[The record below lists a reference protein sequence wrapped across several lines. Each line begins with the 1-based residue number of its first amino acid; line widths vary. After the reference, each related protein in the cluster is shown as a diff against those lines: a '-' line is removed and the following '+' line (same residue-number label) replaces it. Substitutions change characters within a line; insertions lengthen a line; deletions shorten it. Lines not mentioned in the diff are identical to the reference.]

1 MVIPELPGAR
11 GNTHDFC
18 INSSARQDIPS
29 GAHSHPEG
37 RPMDFS
43 VQATLGYRVQQETPF
58 VFNVQAQT
66 FTGQAIKSES
76 LRIEPELMTEEWTMP
91 ESGNRYF
98 RLIAPAG
105 GFKIIYQATL
115 DLSHSAEDPATVFEV
130 SPAKL
135 PLSVLTHLYPSR
147 YCQSDRLDRF
157 AQRTFGK
164 LPMGYQRVV
173 EVCNWIHDNVDYV
186 SGASDALTSAYDTV
200 SQRAGVC
207 RDFAHLGIAL
217 CRALGVPARYVSAY
231 AWRLEPPDFHGVFEA
246 FLRGPSGFGWYTF
259 DPTRMADPK
268 GIVRIG
274 VGRDAA
280 EVAFCTQFGEMDY
293 DKPEVSIVGPA
304 DAPPATTQAV
314 RAQNG

>member
-1 MVIPELPGAR
+1 MEFSLQAR
-11 GNTHDFC
+11 
-18 INSSARQDIPS
+18 
-29 GAHSHPEG
+29 
-37 RPMDFS
+37 
-43 VQATLGYRVQQETPF
+43 LGYQVQQDTPF
-58 VFNVQAQT
+58 VFNVQAQR
-66 FTGQAIKSES
+66 FAGQKITSEN
-76 LRIEPELMTEEWTMP
+76 LHIEPELPIENWAMP

-98 RLIAPAG
+98 RLIVPPGA
-105 GFKIIYQATL
+105 FKIIYQAMVR
-115 DLSHSAEDPATVFEV
+115 LSHPTENPAVVFEV
-130 SPAKL
+130 PPGEL

-157 AQRTFGK
+157 AHRTFGNI
-164 LPMGYQRVV
+164 PPGYQRVADI
-173 EVCNWIHDNVDYV
+173 CNWIHDNVDYV

-246 FLRGPSGFGWYTF
+246 FLRGPAGLGWYMF

-280 EVAFCTQFGEMDY
+280 EVAFCTQFGEMEF

-304 DAPPATTQAV
+304 DAPEATTQAV
-314 RAQNG
+314 RSQEG